1 MAEEKKEEE
10 LQEGAQDLTK
20 ELLAN
25 LTKEMEDSYNHIDDL
40 GRETIEPEAQEEKPE
55 EEKSKEESDKEQEP
69 EGEPDAVAAEEEN
82 SGKQGK
88 KFPKWAKV
96 LSIVAGVIVVLAL
109 AVVIGFHYL
118 YNQMNIDKGGD
129 VEVLEEEFDKDE
141 GIENLEEIHPDEIN
155 VDANVSVRKEDDVIN
170 ILLCGEEKIGEDRG
184 RTDSIMIATINQKE
198 NSLRLTSIMRDTYVE
213 IPGYSSNKINS
224 AYHTAG
230 IPLLKKTI
238 SENFGID
245 VDGYVLVNFDSFEEV
260 IDALG
265 GIEITLS
272 EEEASYLNRTNY
284 ISEYYNRNVSAGTQT
299 MNGNQALG
307 YARVR
312 YVGKDGVVGD
322 FARTLRHRTVIQAI
336 FEKYKEKST
345 LDLLAMVPK
354 ILPLVTTDL
363 SKKEC
368 IEYLTA
374 GIEVKNKN
382 PEIETLNVPVEGAY
396 KITRVGTMSVILPSD
411 LQTNVDAMHEF
422 IFGSAEEKKDGEDKK
437 NKDSSEEKANITVGQ

>member
-1 MAEEKKEEE
+1 MEK
-10 LQEGAQDLTK
+10 
-20 ELLAN
+20 
-25 LTKEMEDSYNHIDDL
+25 
-40 GRETIEPEAQEEKPE
+40 
-55 EEKSKEESDKEQEP
+55 
-69 EGEPDAVAAEEEN
+69 
-82 SGKQGK
+82 K
-88 KFPKWAKV
+88 KFPKWAKI
-96 LSIVAGVIVVLAL
+96 LSIVAGVIVALVL
-109 AVVIGFHYL
+109 VFVIGFHYF

-129 VEVLEEEFDKDE
+129 VEILEEEFDTDE
-141 GIENLEEIHPDEIN
+141 GIEDLEEIHPDEMN
-155 VDANVSVRKEDDVIN
+155 VDANVTVRKEEDVIN

-184 RTDSIMIATINQKE
+184 RTDSIMIATINQKDKAM
-198 NSLRLTSIMRDTYVE
+198 RLTSIMRDTYVE
-213 IPGYSSNKINS
+213 IPGYSSNKINA
-224 AYHTAG
+224 AYHTGG

-245 VDGYVLVNFDSFEEV
+245 VDGYVLVNFDSFEDV

-272 EEEASYLNRTNY
+272 QEEASYLNRTNY
-284 ISEYYNRNVSAGTQT
+284 ISEYYNRNVYAGTQT

-336 FEKYKEKST
+336 FNKYKEKST

-354 ILPLVTTDL
+354 LLPLVTTDL
-363 SKKEC
+363 SKKKC
-368 IEYLTA
+368 VNYLTA
-374 GIEVKNKN
+374 AIDVKNKN

-422 IFGSAEEKKDGEDKK
+422 IFGSAEDKGDGGGDKK
-437 NKDSSEEKANITVGQ
+437 NNDDAGEKANITLGQ